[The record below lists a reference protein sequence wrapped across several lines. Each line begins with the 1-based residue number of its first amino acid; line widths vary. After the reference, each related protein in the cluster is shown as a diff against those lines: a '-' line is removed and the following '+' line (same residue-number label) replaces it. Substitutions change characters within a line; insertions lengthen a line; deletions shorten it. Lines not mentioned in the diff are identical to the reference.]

1 MKKLLA
7 LLLACLL
14 IRPAALADVDYLLE
28 DSGLTLTVPDAMTE
42 QEPEEDDDEDLLLAC
57 VNDDETLLMLIFC
70 TEAEGLT
77 LDDVQEILSEDGTVS
92 LYGVTIINGVE
103 TVYALGEEDGSAYV
117 AYFHVSGAALTQFMF
132 WYMDEEAANLS
143 GEIMATLRTE

>member
-14 IRPAALADVDYLLE
+14 ICPAALADVDYLLE

-103 TVYALGEEDGSAYV
+103 TVYALGEEDGTAYV

-132 WYMDEEAANLS
+132 WYMDEEAASLS

>member
-7 LLLACLL
+7 LVLACLL
-14 IRPAALADVDYLLE
+14 ICPAALADVDYLLE

-103 TVYALGEEDGSAYV
+103 TVYALGEEDGTAYV

>member
-14 IRPAALADVDYLLE
+14 ICPAALADVDYLLE

-57 VNDDETLLMLIFC
+57 VNEDETLLMLIFC

>member
-14 IRPAALADVDYLLE
+14 ICPAALADVDYLLE

-117 AYFHVSGAALTQFMF
+117 AYFHVSVAALTQFMF

>member
-1 MKKLLA
+1 MKKMLA

-14 IRPAALADVDYLLE
+14 ICPAALADVDYLLE

-103 TVYALGEEDGSAYV
+103 TVYALGEEDGTAYV
-117 AYFHVSGAALTQFMF
+117 AYFHVSGTALTQFMF

>member
-14 IRPAALADVDYLLE
+14 ICPAALADVDYLLE

-77 LDDVQEILSEDGTVS
+77 LDDVQGTREVMDMLLAKKRAS
-92 LYGVTIINGVE
+92 DRKSWLE
-103 TVYALGEEDGSAYV
+103 TKG
-117 AYFHVSGAALTQFMF
+117 
-132 WYMDEEAANLS
+132 NLA
-143 GEIMATLRTE
+143 EVLE

>member
-14 IRPAALADVDYLLE
+14 ICPAALADVNYLLE

-42 QEPEEDDDEDLLLAC
+42 QEPEEEDDEDLLLAC

-103 TVYALGEEDGSAYV
+103 TVYALGEEDGTAYV

>member
-14 IRPAALADVDYLLE
+14 ICPAALADVDYLLE

-143 GEIMATLRTE
+143 GEIMATLRTD

>member
-14 IRPAALADVDYLLE
+14 ICPAALADVDYLLE

-42 QEPEEDDDEDLLLAC
+42 QEPEEDDDDDLLLAC

-103 TVYALGEEDGSAYV
+103 TVYALGEEDGTAYV

>member
-14 IRPAALADVDYLLE
+14 ICPAALADVDYLLE

-132 WYMDEEAANLS
+132 WYMDKEAASLS

>member
-14 IRPAALADVDYLLE
+14 ICPAALADVDYLLE

-92 LYGVTIINGVE
+92 LNGGTILNGVE
-103 TVYALGEEDGSAYV
+103 TVYALGEEDGTAYV

>member
-14 IRPAALADVDYLLE
+14 ICPAALADVDYLLE
-28 DSGLTLTVPDAMTE
+28 DSGLTLTVPDAITE

>member
-14 IRPAALADVDYLLE
+14 ICPAALADVDYLLE

-103 TVYALGEEDGSAYV
+103 TVYALGEEDGTAYV

>member
-14 IRPAALADVDYLLE
+14 ICPAALADVDYLLE

-42 QEPEEDDDEDLLLAC
+42 QEPEEDDDEDLLLTC

-103 TVYALGEEDGSAYV
+103 TVYALGEEDGTAYV

>member
-14 IRPAALADVDYLLE
+14 ICPAALADVDYLLE

>member
-1 MKKLLA
+1 MVSPCSDSVCSPSCSA
-7 LLLACLL
+7 LRWRAPSSD
-14 IRPAALADVDYLLE
+14 RPGVSLQRIGSSSSVLGRLRW
-28 DSGLTLTVPDAMTE
+28 
-42 QEPEEDDDEDLLLAC
+42 DLLLAC

-103 TVYALGEEDGSAYV
+103 TVYALGEEDGTAYV

>member
-14 IRPAALADVDYLLE
+14 ICPAALSDVDYLLE
-28 DSGLTLTVPDAMTE
+28 DSGLTLTVPDAMPE

>member
-14 IRPAALADVDYLLE
+14 ICPATLADVDYLLE

-103 TVYALGEEDGSAYV
+103 TVYALGEEDGTAYV

>member
-14 IRPAALADVDYLLE
+14 ICPAALADVDYLLE

-57 VNDDETLLMLIFC
+57 VNEDETLLMLIFC

-92 LYGVTIINGVE
+92 FYGVTIINGVE

>member
-1 MKKLLA
+1 M
-7 LLLACLL
+7 
-14 IRPAALADVDYLLE
+14 
-28 DSGLTLTVPDAMTE
+28 
-42 QEPEEDDDEDLLLAC
+42 
-57 VNDDETLLMLIFC
+57 NDDETLLMLIFC

>member
-14 IRPAALADVDYLLE
+14 ICPAALADVDYLLE

-103 TVYALGEEDGSAYV
+103 TVYALGEEDGAAYV